1 MSVKAPDHNASLP
14 ASLFE
19 ICNAMGSAMKLD
31 DLLMLILD
39 TSMGALHTQQ
49 GSILL
54 YDEKTNMLKMLAAM
68 GLPRN
73 VMQQG
78 YEPRKGSIAE
88 YVIQNNE
95 PLLLNDDDVDRDN
108 RITSVARE
116 RGIKSSMCV
125 PLRSSNKVIG
135 TLNLTRTDVS
145 IGYLSER
152 ELEICTILA
161 QQAAISIE
169 RAQLHEMALQ
179 SERMAAFGQT
189 VAGISHCI
197 KNILTGLKGGSSIC
211 KLGLDTDNAE
221 LMRKGWEMQRRNIER
236 ISLLVLDMLDYSKD
250 RTPMR
255 QPFELRPLV
264 EEVFELTQLRETE
277 FTIDLS
283 CKDFPEDISINA
295 DKDQIFRCLLNL
307 VGNAYDALSERGG
320 EITVS
325 ASLVEGG
332 EEHGVEGADRC
343 ISVRVIDDGPG
354 IPPEYQEEI
363 FSPFFSSKGSR
374 GTGLGLP
381 VTKKIIEEHGG
392 RLKLNSDSTH
402 GTTFTIILPC
412 VEE

>member
-1 MSVKAPDHNASLP
+1 MTVKELDSSASLP

-19 ICNAMGSAMKLD
+19 ICNAMGSAMKLN

-39 TSMGALHTQQ
+39 TTMGALRAQQ

-54 YDEKTNMLKMLAAM
+54 HDEEATTLKMLAAL
-68 GLPRN
+68 GLPAE
-73 VMQQG
+73 VMKQG
-78 YEPRKGSIAE
+78 YVPRKGSIAE
-88 YVIQNNE
+88 YVITNNE
-95 PLLLNDDDVDRDN
+95 PLLLNDDDVDRDK
-108 RITSVARE
+108 RITSVAHKRA
-116 RGIKSSMCV
+116 IKSSMCV
-125 PLRSSNKVIG
+125 PLRSCDNVIG

-145 IGYLSER
+145 IGYLCEHD
-152 ELEICTILA
+152 LEVCTILA

-169 RAQLHEMALQ
+169 RAQLYEKTLQ

-197 KNILTGLKGGSSIC
+197 KNILTGLKGGSSIS

-255 QPFELRPLV
+255 QPFALRPLID
-264 EEVFELTQLRETE
+264 EAFELTKLRETD
-277 FTIDLS
+277 FSIDMI
-283 CKDFPEDISINA
+283 CEDCPEDLEIFA

-307 VGNAYDALSERGG
+307 VGNAFDALSERGG
-320 EITVS
+320 EVTVS
-325 ASLVEGG
+325 VSFVESGGKKG
-332 EEHGVEGADRC
+332 EEDADRW

-354 IPPEYQEEI
+354 IPPEKIGEI

-392 RLKLNSDSTH
+392 RLEVDSNPIR
-402 GTTFTIILPC
+402 GTTFTIFLPIK
-412 VEE
+412 E